1 MADTIFEFVATT
13 LQDSTELDKLE
24 ARGTVRI
31 GLKEA
36 GLDARGV
43 TKEQMA
49 VMLQRTMPTELTS
62 RGVENPDAICQSLVT
77 ALKSFTVNEGEKASE
92 SPEDVFRRLG
102 GR

>member
-1 MADTIFEFVATT
+1 MAESIFEFVATG
-13 LQDSTELDKLE
+13 LQEATELDKLE

-31 GLKEA
+31 ALKEA

-43 TKEQMA
+43 TKDQMA
-49 VMLQRTMPTELTS
+49 VMLRRTMPKELAS
-62 RGVENPDAICQSLVT
+62 RGVDAPESVCESLVS
-77 ALKSFTVNEGEKASE
+77 ALKSFTPADTGHAAE